1 MTFVHTKAARRGKRQ
16 PAHFLE
22 RSEVIIMQRA
32 LILPTALLSALAA
45 TAAAAGQPPATV
57 AAASAAATATP
68 APAAQTGN
76 ESGAYLVQP
85 GDVLTVTVWKETDL
99 TGDVLVRPDSGLSFP
114 LVGDLD
120 ARGKT
125 VDALREEITARL
137 TRYIPSPVVTV
148 AAKAVLGNH
157 IYVVG
162 RVQKP
167 GEYPMERNVDVM
179 QALSLAGGATPFA
192 AVNDI
197 IILRRLSA
205 GQIALHFQYNDV
217 ARGQDL
223 RQNIVLQP
231 GDTVVVP

>member
-1 MTFVHTKAARRGKRQ
+1 
-16 PAHFLE
+16 
-22 RSEVIIMQRA
+22 MQRA
-32 LILPTALLSALAA
+32 LILPVALLSALAA
-45 TAAAAGQPPATV
+45 SNADAGQQPATM
-57 AAASAAATATP
+57 AAASTAATATP
-68 APAAQTGN
+68 AAAATADA
-76 ESGAYLVQP
+76 SGAYLVQP

-125 VDALREEITARL
+125 VEQLREEITARL

-148 AAKAVLGNH
+148 AAKTVAGNH

-167 GEYPMERNVDVM
+167 GEYPMARDVDVM

-205 GQIALHFQYNDV
+205 GQIVLHFQYNDV

-223 RQNIVLQP
+223 RENVVLQP

>member
-1 MTFVHTKAARRGKRQ
+1 
-16 PAHFLE
+16 
-22 RSEVIIMQRA
+22 MQRA
-32 LILPTALLSALAA
+32 LILSLALLSALAA
-45 TAAAAGQPPATV
+45 NIAAAQQPAM
-57 AAASAAATATP
+57 AAASGAATATTAAT
-68 APAAQTGN
+68 APADAA
-76 ESGAYLVQP
+76 GAYLVQP
-85 GDVLTVTVWKETDL
+85 GDLLTVTVWKETDL
-99 TGDVLVRPDSGLSFP
+99 TGDVLVRPDFGLSFP

-125 VDALREEITARL
+125 VDQLREEIASRL

-148 AAKAVLGNH
+148 AAKTVAGNH

-167 GEYPMERNVDVM
+167 GEYAMARDVDVM

-205 GQIALHFQYNDV
+205 GQIVLHFQYNDV

-223 RQNIVLQP
+223 RQNILLQP